1 MSIYI
6 QREREKNERSTQFKL
21 QWHREAGRGVG
32 AEGVGWGLQ
41 KGGGIH
47 LSVMD
52 KRAGE
57 RGQFQ
62 STVNGIVVEGGG
74 DGGVFPTVRP
84 PSGGLLLHTNHQMIF
99 YAVPVCIYAVHHY
112 VPTVYL
118 QSCY

>member
-74 DGGVFPTVRP
+74 MEEYSP
-84 PSGGLLLHTNHQMIF
+84 PSAHPR
-99 YAVPVCIYAVHHY
+99 AVC
-112 VPTVYL
+112 
-118 QSCY
+118 CYTQIIK